1 VERGKSVVTAER
13 FAQGM
18 TFDLYV
24 AYVGSPGNL
33 AREAGWWLGPTRH
46 DFSGLVRESY
56 ERVGLGDAQIAAIR
70 WLTAQPNGPKTL
82 LVISEEWSSDC
93 RRDVPMLAR
102 LAEAG
107 GLEMRI
113 FQRDG
118 QKYSREPKADP
129 GESPNADIVN
139 VFLSEKDEQT
149 FQSVPVAVFLTTA
162 LEALHRYVDLSQDAA
177 GRGDASGQAGRE
189 SRGGLGAL
197 HSRLG
202 GASSVA
208 VLPDVGECGGRRDGL
223 GAPRAARRRP
233 GIGVLTGRPRRA
245 QDGAVRAG
253 TRRSPTP

>member
-1 VERGKSVVTAER
+1 
-13 FAQGM
+13 
-18 TFDLYV
+18 V
-24 AYVGSPGNL
+24 ARS
-33 AREAGWWLGPTRH
+33 TRH
-46 DFSGLVRESY
+46 DFSGVLRESY
-56 ERVGLGDAQIAAIR
+56 ERAGLGAARIAAIR
-70 WLTAQPNGPKTL
+70 WLAAQPNGPKTL

-107 GLEMRI
+107 GPEMRI
-113 FQRDG
+113 FQRDA
-118 QKYSREPKADP
+118 QKYSREPRADP

-139 VFLSEKDEQT
+139 AFLSEKDERT
-149 FQSVPVAVFLTTA
+149 FQSVPVAVFLSTA
-162 LEALHRYVDLSQDAA
+162 LEALHRYVEFPAIYHKMRLAA
-177 GRGDASGQAGRE
+177 AMQVAKPGENRE
-189 SRGGLGAL
+189 EAWARL

-208 VLPDVGECGGRRDGL
+208 VLPDVGERGGRRDGL